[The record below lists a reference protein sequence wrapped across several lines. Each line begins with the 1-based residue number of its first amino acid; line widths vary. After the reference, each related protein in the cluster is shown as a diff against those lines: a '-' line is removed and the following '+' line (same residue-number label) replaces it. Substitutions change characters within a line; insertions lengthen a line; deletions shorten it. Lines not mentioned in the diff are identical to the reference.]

1 MENFLELSDVPPY
14 VINSAQVAF
23 FNERATKNRSSLSSA
38 GGAVGGMVGGKAV
51 QHLCEVC
58 GRSLLDDC
66 HFFFIGLQGNVNL
79 S

>member
-23 FNERATKNRSSLSSA
+23 FNERATKNS
-38 GGAVGGMVGGKAV
+38 GKAV

>member
-23 FNERATKNRSSLSSA
+23 FNERATKNS
-38 GGAVGGMVGGKAV
+38 GAVGGMVGGKAV